1 MNDQV
6 TGASKRHEDR
16 GAVGSPVERPVR
28 PSLLT
33 EKELLEI
40 VDALIR
46 DRAFNRP
53 AAVAIAMAVGAAV
66 EAEVR
71 ERCAKLCDQYAD
83 DAGPLDDR
91 VAVMREMARRIR
103 GA

>member
-1 MNDQV
+1 MNEQTDERQ
-6 TGASKRHEDR
+6 ASA
-16 GAVGSPVERPVR
+16 GQVERPVR

-33 EKELLEI
+33 EKELLGI

-71 ERCAKLCDQYAD
+71 ERCAEKAAPEHIPFSD
-83 DAGPLDDR
+83 DEWR
-91 VAVMREMARRIR
+91 VRCEVRDAIL